1 MQIEQKYIDRFWSQV
16 NKIPGGCWLW
26 TGCRDRLGYG
36 KMGVIRKI
44 WLTHRIAMTLAGH
57 NIAGLCVLH
66 HCDNP
71 PCVNPDHLFL
81 GTRGDNNSDRAK
93 KGRSASLI
101 GEKGNSSKLTNDQ
114 ARAIRAEGRV
124 GISGSPGSGNIKELA
139 KRYNVH
145 YNTILGVVNNRY
157 YKIEKI

>member
-57 NIAGLCVLH
+57 NIAGLCVCH

-71 PCVNPDHLFL
+71 PCCNPEHLFV
-81 GTRGDNNSDRAK
+81 GTLADNNRDRNN
-93 KGRSASLI
+93 KGRTNNPA
-101 GEKGNSSKLTNDQ
+101 GEKAGSAKFTNDQ
-114 ARAIRAEGRV
+114 ARAIRAEARIGVGGRY
-124 GISGSPGSGNIKELA
+124 GGGNIGQLA
-139 KRYNVH
+139 ERYNVH
-145 YNTILGVVNNRY
+145 YNTIHDIARNKSYQN
-157 YKIEKI
+157 I